1 MERQMALETPIA
13 AADMIKF
20 AANLAERFEKRANGG
35 KEPLSQEDYAEL
47 AVVLRWLSQE
57 GASI

>member
-1 MERQMALETPIA
+1 MALETPIA